1 MRVLAVLACL
11 MLVAACARTE
21 PGEPSLDAAAG
32 DRPAAGSGAAAG
44 AAGAAG
50 NYAPGSQAA
59 LAAEAGDTVYFAFD
73 SAVLREPS
81 RRVLRQ
87 QVAWLERNPD
97 ATVTIEGHADER
109 GTREYNLA
117 LGARRAEAV
126 RSYLTGLGIAPA
138 RIDTISYGEERPAVA
153 GSNEE
158 AWARNRR
165 AVTRIEAVS

>member
-11 MLVAACARTE
+11 LLVTACARTQTGE
-21 PGEPSLDAAAG
+21 PGANGVAGTG
-32 DRPAAGSGAAAG
+32 DRPVAGAG
-44 AAGAAG
+44 AAGTAG
-50 NYAPGSQAA
+50 GDYAPGSQQA

-81 RRVLRQ
+81 RAVLRQ
-87 QVAWLERNPD
+87 QAAWLERNPN
-97 ATVTIEGHADER
+97 ARITVEGHADER

-126 RSYLTGLGIAPA
+126 RTYLVGLGIAPG

-153 GSNEE
+153 GSDEQ

-165 AVTRIEAVS
+165 AVTRIEATS